1 MKTVIHYKC
10 EKCGAVFDTPSAALA
25 CEAKDYNLS
34 LDEYNHWMAL
44 KKLAQDAGR
53 ICGII
58 KNEKTEN
65 EFDVAVNKLLAFEKV
80 HNLS

>member
-1 MKTVIHYKC
+1 MKTVIRYKC
-10 EKCGAVFDTPSAALA
+10 EKCGAVFDTTSAALA
-25 CEAKDYNLS
+25 CEAKHYNLS

-44 KKLAQDAGR
+44 KKLAEDAGK
-53 ICGII
+53 ICGIR

-80 HNLS
+80 HTLS

>member
-1 MKTVIHYKC
+1 MKIVIRYKC
-10 EKCGAVFDTPSAALA
+10 EKCGAVFDTTSAASA
-25 CEAKDYNLS
+25 CEAKHYNLS

-44 KKLAQDAGR
+44 KKLAEDAGK
-53 ICGII
+53 ICGIR

>member
-1 MKTVIHYKC
+1 
-10 EKCGAVFDTPSAALA
+10 
-25 CEAKDYNLS
+25 
-34 LDEYNHWMAL
+34 MAL

>member
-1 MKTVIHYKC
+1 
-10 EKCGAVFDTPSAALA
+10 
-25 CEAKDYNLS
+25 
-34 LDEYNHWMAL
+34 MAL
-44 KKLAQDAGR
+44 KKLAEDAGK
-53 ICGII
+53 ICGIR